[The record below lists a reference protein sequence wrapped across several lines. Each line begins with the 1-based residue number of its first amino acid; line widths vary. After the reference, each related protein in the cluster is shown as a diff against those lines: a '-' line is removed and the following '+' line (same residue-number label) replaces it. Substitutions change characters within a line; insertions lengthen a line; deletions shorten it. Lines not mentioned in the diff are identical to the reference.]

1 LGRCARGTLR
11 VGNIGAMSRFVDRL
25 RRELNALR
33 PAPKLP
39 PLPALSDCR
48 ADTPVPFRCNLCGTL
63 NVVAFGE
70 LRRET
75 PSCRRCGSTVR
86 LRSIGHLVA
95 RELFG
100 ADLALPDLPRR
111 PDLRGVG
118 LSDAKAYAKPL
129 ARRLDYENTF
139 FHRAPRLDITAID
152 DARAGRYDFV
162 IASDVFEHV
171 LAPVSRAFVN
181 ARRLLK
187 PAGVFVLT
195 VPFGTEGPT
204 REHFPDLH
212 DWRIE
217 GRGDERVLV
226 NRTADGREQR
236 FPNPCFHGGSG
247 STLEMRLFSR
257 DDLLRELRDAGFAH
271 ARIADEAYL
280 PFGIVW
286 PEPWSTPIVAR
297 ASA

>member
-1 LGRCARGTLR
+1 
-11 VGNIGAMSRFVDRL
+11 MSRLVDRL

-33 PAPKLP
+33 PAPKLAP
-39 PLPALSDCR
+39 PPELADCH
-48 ADTPVPFRCNLCGTL
+48 ASTPVPFRCNLCGTP

-70 LRRET
+70 LRRES
-75 PSCRRCGSTVR
+75 PSCGRCGSTVR
-86 LRSIGHLVA
+86 FRSIGHLVA

-100 ADLALPDLPRR
+100 ADAALSDLPRR
-111 PDLRGVG
+111 PDLRGLG
-118 LSDAKAYAKPL
+118 LSDAEAYAKPL
-129 ARRLDYENTF
+129 ADRLGYENTF
-139 FHRAPRLDITAID
+139 YHQPPRLDITAID
-152 DARAGRYDFV
+152 EARAGRYDFV

-187 PAGVFVLT
+187 PGGVFVLT

-217 GRGDERVLV
+217 GTGDERVLV
-226 NRTADGREQR
+226 NRSEDGSEQR
-236 FPNPCFHGGSG
+236 YTNLCFHGGDG

-271 ARIADEAYL
+271 ARIAGEAYL

-286 PEPWSTPIVAR
+286 PEPWSVPIVAR
-297 ASA
+297 APA